1 MSLRVFSNKMTT
13 QLPIQTVFD
22 ASGQAVS
29 VIVPIELWRQIAPQA
44 EAAPDEIEARVAIW
58 AKLRGSM
65 PQLTPTEQ
73 LMAEKRAE
81 TEREE
86 AQFDAR
92 L

>member
-1 MSLRVFSNKMTT
+1 MTT

-29 VIVPIELWRQIAPQA
+29 VIVPIELWRQIAPQP
-44 EAAPDEIEARVAIW
+44 ETSPDELEARAAIW
-58 AKLRGSM
+58 ANLRGSM
-65 PQLTPTEQ
+65 PQLTPTSE

-86 AQFDAR
+86 ARFDAR

>member
-1 MSLRVFSNKMTT
+1 MTT

-29 VIVPIELWRQIAPQA
+29 VLVPIELWRQIAPQF
-44 EAAPDEIEARVAIW
+44 EPAPTELEARAKIW
-58 AKLRGSM
+58 RDLEGSL
-65 PQLTPTEQ
+65 PQLTPTDE
-73 LMAEKRAE
+73 LMAQKRAE

-86 AQFDAR
+86 ARFDAR